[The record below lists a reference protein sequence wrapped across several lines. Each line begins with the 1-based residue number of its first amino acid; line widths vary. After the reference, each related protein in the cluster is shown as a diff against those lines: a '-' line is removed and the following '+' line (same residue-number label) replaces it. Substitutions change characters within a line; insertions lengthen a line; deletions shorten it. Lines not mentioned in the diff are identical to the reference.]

1 MSKMR
6 LKKGDRVRVISG
18 KDKGKEGK
26 ILVSFPA
33 ENKVIVEGVSVAS
46 RHSKPT
52 QANPQG
58 GIVKKETPI
67 YASKVMLVCPNTG
80 KPTRIGHA
88 FLDDG
93 RKVRVAKVSGE
104 VVDLD
109 KK

>member
-1 MSKMR
+1 MSKLR

-88 FLDDG
+88 FLEDG

>member
-1 MSKMR
+1 MNKMR

-26 ILVSFPA
+26 ILVAFPA
-33 ENKVIVEGVSVAS
+33 ENKVIVEGVSEAP
-46 RHSKPT
+46 RHSQPT

-58 GIVKKETPI
+58 GIVKKEPPL
-67 YASKVMLVCPNTG
+67 YASKVMLVRPHTG

-88 FLDDG
+88 FLEDG

>member
-88 FLDDG
+88 LLADG
-93 RKVRVAKVSGE
+93 RTVRVAKVSGE

>member
-26 ILVSFPA
+26 ILVSSPA

-88 FLDDG
+88 FLEDG

>member
-1 MSKMR
+1 MNKMR
-6 LKKGDRVRVISG
+6 LKKADRARVISG

-26 ILVSFPA
+26 ILVAFPA
-33 ENKVIVEGVSVAS
+33 ENNVIVEGVSVAS

-52 QANPQG
+52 QTNPQG

-88 FLDDG
+88 FLEDG

>member
-1 MSKMR
+1 MSRMR
-6 LKKGDRVRVISG
+6 LKKGDRVKVISG

-33 ENKVIVEGVSVAS
+33 EDKVIVEGVSVAS

-67 YASKVMLVCPNTG
+67 YASKVMLICPNTG

-88 FLDDG
+88 FLENG

-104 VVDLD
+104 IIDQL
-109 KK
+109 

>member
-1 MSKMR
+1 MNKMR

-26 ILVSFPA
+26 ILVAFPA

-80 KPTRIGHA
+80 NPTRIGHA
-88 FLDDG
+88 FLEDG

>member
-6 LKKGDRVRVISG
+6 LKKGDRVKVISG
-18 KDKGKEGK
+18 RDKGKEGK
-26 ILVSFPA
+26 ILVSIPA

-67 YASKVMLVCPNTG
+67 YASKVMLVCPVTG

-88 FLDDG
+88 FLEDG

>member
-1 MSKMR
+1 MHVKSS
-6 LKKGDRVRVISG
+6 DTVIVISG

-80 KPTRIGHA
+80 KPTRIGHV
-88 FLDDG
+88 FIEG
-93 RKVRVAKVSGE
+93 EGKQSRRKRRVCKQCKAVF
-104 VVDLD
+104 DN
-109 KK
+109 